1 MVNSL
6 LPALAVFALL
16 LISGP
21 LQSTC
26 FIVTG
31 SYECKLSD
39 GTVLTS
45 GDYTSLLFGEFLVA
59 RDTVADRFYDDMTCT
74 FDFETSIDR
83 YVYIELYNCP
93 LVDST
98 TTSCN
103 KDRIQF
109 LGLSPFNPSTHV
121 FEKLTC
127 FHDLT
132 GAASYVPSNVI
143 KVTFTSDSVADSESQ
158 GCYGWFYAYPNPNM
172 DSSFPGN
179 GNNNDDGSLPGGAP
193 PGLPGGA
200 PPGLLQAELALL
212 RRYNQAKDDDKL
224 DIVCE
229 KPTFFQTLS
238 IVTGHCPQQ
247 PDGIAVAN
255 GNVKAKGKGKAK
267 GKAKGRAK
275 GKAKGR
281 AKGRGRIF
289 YG

>member
-26 FIVTG
+26 FSVYG
-31 SYECKLSD
+31 SYECKLSN

-59 RDTVADRFYDDMTCT
+59 RDTVADRFYDDMNCT

-98 TTSCN
+98 TASCN

-132 GAASYVPSNVI
+132 GAASYVQSNVI

-172 DSSFPGN
+172 ITFIPGLGFGN
-179 GNNNDDGSLPGGAP
+179 GGADNSQ
-193 PGLPGGA
+193 
-200 PPGLLQAELALL
+200 LLEAELALL

-275 GKAKGR
+275 G
-281 AKGRGRIF
+281 RGRIF